1 MKALGERI
9 PNHPRKVKKS
19 YLTPK
24 LLVVEKNIQNLNN
37 FGRESYKRKFYLYT
51 ILNSCGQLEEIYQV
65 QCFSW
70 MLKSTYE

>member
-9 PNHPRKVKKS
+9 PIHPRKVKKS

-37 FGRESYKRKFYLYT
+37 FGRESYKRKFYLFT
-51 ILNSCGQLEEIYQV
+51 MWSVGRDLSSSILFLDAEINI
-65 QCFSW
+65 
-70 MLKSTYE
+70 

>member
-37 FGRESYKRKFYLYT
+37 FGRESYKRKFYLFT
-51 ILNSCGQLEEIYQV
+51 MWSVGRDLSSSILFLDAEINI
-65 QCFSW
+65 
-70 MLKSTYE
+70 